1 MDPNRSQP
9 APATP
14 EAEADRASEDT
25 GRISVQVDEPFA
37 AEVDAAGLVRAAEA
51 TLLAE
56 GEPDA
61 EVSLVVTS
69 DEVLAELN
77 RHYRGVEGPTDVLS
91 FAARESAPG
100 FVSAPEADK
109 TLGDVLIALPFTR
122 RQAAELGRNLDDELR
137 LLVVHG
143 TLHLLGYDHAE
154 PDEEA
159 AMWARQDEILT
170 DLK

>member
-9 APATP
+9 APQ
-14 EAEADRASEDT
+14 EAEADREAGDT
-25 GRISVQVDEPFA
+25 SRIGVQVDDAFA
-37 AEVDAAGLVRAAEA
+37 AEVDADRLARVAEA
-51 TLLAE
+51 VLLAE
-56 GEPDA
+56 GDLDS

-77 RHYRGVEGPTDVLS
+77 LHYRGVEGPTDVLS

-100 FVSAPEADK
+100 FVSAPEADNY
-109 TLGDVLIALPFTR
+109 LGDVLIALPFVR
-122 RQAAELGRNLDDELR
+122 RQAAGLGRALDDELR

-154 PDEEA
+154 PEEEA
-159 AMWARQDEILT
+159 RMWARQEEFLAR
-170 DLK
+170 LS